1 MEEEV
6 VNVEKITSCTYFFTL
21 GGALVLRS
29 HEVNDTLVYLDAR
42 VDSARFEQLGEG
54 GAAASLLVEGFVEEN
69 DAGDVVIESRVGG
82 EKKLKIAQ
90 MTIRSRTPFYS

>member
-6 VNVEKITSCTYFFTL
+6 VNVEKKSCTYFFTL
-21 GGALVLRS
+21 GGALVFGS